1 LSKIKNL
8 ALFSAK
14 NTPLV
19 MYLIVG
25 CIVAI
30 RGPFYH
36 PDSFAFL
43 EMSLNRSPVYVLFL
57 KSFNLIF
64 GDHYVW
70 PVITVQFLAL
80 VCATHYLLNILEK
93 QFHLNTIEKLLLQFI
108 LISPSIYFNYTTG
121 AILSE
126 ALSHPLIL
134 IVFALGFKAFATV
147 NLKPLLKSI
156 IPLYFLIMTRG
167 QFVVI
172 VPVFIALGIYINYQK
187 NVDPK
192 KWIPVLLLIIVPI
205 FTNYSERLYNK
216 LMFGYFESNTMN
228 YVHLISTD
236 FYLSEPSTVALFK
249 DPNEIEYFKIVHQ
262 SLEKAGLTKQSAE
275 ARKELDVTVF
285 NDNFSK
291 ICNQRIQGLGLVYF
305 KEKGLNYFE
314 QNKALNRLCKGMF
327 FKMVTSNFKNRMYFF
342 VKNLKITYGSAKY
355 LLLFVLLIFYSLLK
369 VHKTKSTLFKFIL
382 LSSVLMLANNMIIA
396 FIIHAIKRYTFY
408 FDWIL
413 FAIMILVFSELSKKN
428 RYEN

>member
-1 LSKIKNL
+1 M
-8 ALFSAK
+8 
-14 NTPLV
+14 V
-19 MYLIVG
+19 YLIVG

-43 EMSLNRSPVYVLFL
+43 EASLNRSPVYVLFL

-70 PVITVQFLAL
+70 PVIIVQFLAL
-80 VCATHYLLNILEK
+80 VCAIHYLLNTLEK
-93 QFHLNTIEKLLLQFI
+93 QFQLNTIEKLLLQFF

-134 IVFALGFKAFATV
+134 TVFALGFKAFVTV

-172 VPVFIALGIYINYQK
+172 VPIFITLGAYISYQN
-187 NVDPK
+187 NVRLK
-192 KWIPVLLLIIVPI
+192 KWMPLILFIMLPI

-236 FYLSEPSTVALFK
+236 FFLSEANTVALFE
-249 DPNEIEYFKIVHQ
+249 DPNEIEYFKIVRE
-262 SLEKAGLTKQSAE
+262 SLEKAGLTKQSAK
-275 ARKELDVTVF
+275 ARNELDVSVF

-291 ICNQRIQGLGLVYF
+291 ICNQRIHGLGLIYF
-305 KEKGLNYFE
+305 KEKGLNSFE
-314 QNKALNRLCKGMF
+314 QNSALNKLCKGMF
-327 FKMVTSNFKNRMYFF
+327 FKMVTSGFKNRIYFF
-342 VKNLKITYGSAKY
+342 VKNLKIAYGSAKY
-355 LLLFVLLIFYSLLK
+355 LLLFVFLIFYSLRM
-369 VHKTKSTLFKFIL
+369 VYKTKGTLYKFIL
-382 LSSVLMLANNMIIA
+382 LSSVLMLANSMIIA

-428 RYEN
+428 SYEN